1 MHSMFRPTLASL
13 LLVLALVATP
23 LRAAQIEVVASFS
36 ILADLAR
43 QVGGERVN
51 VTSLI
56 AADEDAHGYQPR
68 PSDARLVRDAH
79 LVLANGLGFD
89 TWLERLA
96 RSAAHATAVVVASEG
111 IEPLTGPES
120 HAHHGHDHG
129 DMDPHVWQE
138 VPNVL
143 IMVSNIA
150 AALGRVDP
158 DGAARYAENAERYAQ
173 QLKALDA
180 DIRSTLS
187 ALPISRRKLIT
198 SHDAFG
204 YLGKAY
210 GLRVIAAAGISSQ
223 AEPSAAG
230 IARLIRQLRREN
242 VPVVFIEN
250 ISDPRLIERIAHE
263 GGANVGGKLYSD
275 ALSGP
280 DGPAP
285 TYIDMMR
292 FNLDTLMKGLLPE
305 TN

>member
-1 MHSMFRPTLASL
+1 MHSLFKPALASL
-13 LLVLALVATP
+13 LLMCALAATP
-23 LRAAQIEVVASFS
+23 LRAAQIEVVTSFS

-51 VTSLI
+51 VTPLVGP
-56 AADEDAHGYQPR
+56 DEDTHGYQPR
-68 PSDARLVRDAH
+68 PSDTRLLADAQ
-79 LVLANGLGFD
+79 LIVANGLGFD

-96 RSAAHATAVVVASEG
+96 RSAGRGAAVLIASDG
-111 IEPLTGPES
+111 IEALAES
-120 HAHHGHDHG
+120 GAHAHHGHDHG
-129 DMDPHVWQE
+129 DMDPHVWQD
-138 VPNVL
+138 VANVVV
-143 IMVSNIA
+143 MVHNIA
-150 AALGRVDP
+150 TALARADP
-158 DGAARYAENAERYAQ
+158 DGAALYAANAERYAQ
-173 QLKALDA
+173 QLRALDA

-210 GLRVIAAAGISSQ
+210 GLRVIAAAGISSR

-230 IARLIRQLRREN
+230 IARLIRQLRLEK
-242 VPVVFIEN
+242 VPVVFVEN
-250 ISDPRLIERIAHE
+250 ISDPRLVERIAHE
-263 GGANVGGKLYSD
+263 GGAKVGGELYSD

-292 FNLDTLMKGLLPE
+292 LNLDTLMKGLLPE
-305 TN
+305 TG